1 MWYVILILLLIVV
14 VMKMLYYKL
23 CIMAILLY
31 FAECGIELPDAA
43 KIQEYCIKAA
53 RKQLGIKE
61 G

>member
-1 MWYVILILLLIVV
+1 MAYAILILLLLVAA
-14 VMKMLYYKL
+14 MKWLYYRL
-23 CIMAILLY
+23 CVMAILLY

-53 RKQLGIKE
+53 RKQLGVKE